1 MNKMVTLRIPLFLFA
16 LGVSLFLSNFVKESS
31 ASNLVYLVILISLI
45 VIFEKTKLSEKKVH
59 ILYGVLIGISGLA
72 IEFLSEPGD
81 YLQFLSNGL

>member
-31 ASNLVYLVILISLI
+31 ASNLVDLVILISLI

-72 IEFLSEPGD
+72 IEFLFEPGD

>member
-1 MNKMVTLRIPLFLFA
+1 MITMVTLRIPLFLFA

-31 ASNLVYLVILISLI
+31 ASNLVDLVILISLI